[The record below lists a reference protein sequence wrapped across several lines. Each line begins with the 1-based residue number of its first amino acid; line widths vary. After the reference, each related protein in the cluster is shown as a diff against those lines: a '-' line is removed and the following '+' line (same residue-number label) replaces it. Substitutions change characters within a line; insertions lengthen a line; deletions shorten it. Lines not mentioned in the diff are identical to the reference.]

1 LSKEINRTR
10 VVLKTCQQA
19 SLVVL
24 GSSILMSLTNIS
36 SVRAELFN
44 GPVDRLP
51 PIERDALRKGRV
63 VVKGDLGKYEAKVL
77 VKASP
82 QAVWSVLTDYANLS
96 KFIPNLASSKVLEHK
111 GNRKVVEQ
119 IDSRQVF
126 LVNVRSRTK
135 LAIKETFQKQIDFEM
150 VDGDLESLQGS
161 WKMELVSTYPG
172 AKPTQVLIT
181 HSVNAQPRSSVPQST
196 FYDIFKGSLSETLAA
211 VSSEIK
217 RRGA

>member
-10 VVLKTCQQA
+10 VVLKTCQRA
-19 SLVVL
+19 SLAVL
-24 GSSILMSLTNIS
+24 GSVLMSLSSIS

-51 PIERDALRKGRV
+51 AIERDALRKGRV
-63 VVKGDLGKYEAKVL
+63 VVNGDLGKYEAKVL
-77 VKASP
+77 VQASP
-82 QAVWSVLTDYANLS
+82 KAVWSVLTDYANLS
-96 KFIPNLASSKVLEHK
+96 KFIPNLASSKVLENK
-111 GNRKVVEQ
+111 GNRKVIEQ

-126 LVNVRSRTK
+126 LINVRSRTK
-135 LAIKETFQKQIDFEM
+135 LAIQETFQKQINFQM
-150 VDGDLESLQGS
+150 VDGDLESLQGY

-181 HSVNAQPRSSVPQST
+181 HNVNAQPKSSVPQST

>member
-1 LSKEINRTR
+1 
-10 VVLKTCQQA
+10 
-19 SLVVL
+19 
-24 GSSILMSLTNIS
+24 MSLSSIS

-51 PIERDALRKGRV
+51 AIERDALRKGRV
-63 VVKGDLGKYEAKVL
+63 VVNGDLGKYEAKVL
-77 VKASP
+77 VQASP
-82 QAVWSVLTDYANLS
+82 KAVWSVLTDYANLS
-96 KFIPNLASSKVLEHK
+96 KFIPNLASSKVLENK
-111 GNRKVVEQ
+111 GNRKVIEQ

-126 LVNVRSRTK
+126 LINVRSRTK
-135 LAIKETFQKQIDFEM
+135 LAIQETFQKQINFQM
-150 VDGDLESLQGS
+150 VDGDLESLQGY

-181 HSVNAQPRSSVPQST
+181 HNVNAQPKSSVPQST